1 MAGRGDRWDRER
13 FHPEAGNTRFD
24 ERSRYDDDDGVRS
37 YTRRASPPLRFRD
50 DERRRSAFDDDFVRR
65 ERRYHDDEPR
75 SARRPPSPRREEY
88 ERRVMMEKELGS
100 PSPRRPQRPGTL
112 LRRQSSLDTFDRR
125 PRGFHD
131 HVEQYGP
138 PARREDY
145 RPDPYAPIP
154 LPRTRALP
162 PPRRY
167 ESDEIRVSD
176 PDYYGDDAFHAY
188 PERTV
193 REREVVRTRRRERSH
208 SRTRSHRNHSPTRSH
223 RSSTIRSSS
232 RSSSTSSSSSSRT
245 ATTVKS
251 EYPKKGKT
259 RIPAKL
265 VSKRA
270 IIELGYPFEE
280 EGNTIIIQRALGQ
293 ENIDDLL
300 RLSEEYKKCEVEI
313 SAARSEVGEVIEE
326 RRREEVWVT
335 SPPPPPPA
343 PVVVPMPMPVAVPPP
358 PSVVYREEPA
368 PYIVNAAPPPPPPA
382 PVAPAV
388 MNTTTTMVVRDTSP
402 TRSTA
407 SYSSYTTDSTWG
419 PVIVDAGPRG
429 YREYREV
436 SEEMS
441 VGPVALMDRKHRRHR
456 SHSHSRGDLVR
467 AERLSDGQLVIY
479 EERVEKVEEP
489 RRGVRIEKDKKG
501 PPPMLLRAMLATL
514 T

>member
-1 MAGRGDRWDRER
+1 MANRTDKWDRER
-13 FHPEAGNTRFD
+13 FHWETGGGTRFD
-24 ERSRYDDDDGVRS
+24 ERSRYDDDDDARS
-37 YTRRASPPLRFRD
+37 YTRRASPPLRFRE
-50 DERRRSAFDDDFVRR
+50 DERRRSALDDEFARR
-65 ERRYHDDEPR
+65 DRRYYEDGPR

-88 ERRVMMEKELGS
+88 EHRVRMETGPRS
-100 PSPRRPQRPGTL
+100 PSPRRPQRPSTL

-131 HVEQYGP
+131 RVEEYGP

-145 RPDPYAPIP
+145 RAAPYVPIP

-167 ESDEIRVSD
+167 EQMDEIRISD
-176 PDYYGDDAFHAY
+176 PDHYGDDAFHTY
-188 PERTV
+188 PGRAT
-193 REREVVRTRRRERSH
+193 REREVIRERRRDRSH
-208 SRTRSHRNHSPTRSH
+208 SRTRSHR
-223 RSSTIRSSS
+223 SSTVRSSS

-300 RLSEEYKKCEVEI
+300 RLSEDYKKCEVEVL
-313 SAARSEVGEVIEE
+313 AARSEAGEVIEE

-335 SPPPPPPA
+335 APPPA
-343 PVVVPMPMPVAVPPP
+343 PVVVPTPVVV
-358 PSVVYREEPA
+358 SV
-368 PYIVNAAPPPPPPA
+368 PPPA
-382 PVAPAV
+382 PSVAF
-388 MNTTTTMVVRDTSP
+388 REEQ
-402 TRSTA
+402 
-407 SYSSYTTDSTWG
+407 
-419 PVIVDAGPRG
+419 PVI
-429 YREYREV
+429 
-436 SEEMS
+436 
-441 VGPVALMDRKHRRHR
+441 
-456 SHSHSRGDLVR
+456 
-467 AERLSDGQLVIY
+467 I
-479 EERVEKVEEP
+479 EEP

-501 PPPMLLRAMLATL
+501 RMSISVPKYR
-514 T
+514 